1 MLGQVNS
8 SINLTS
14 TYIAIGWSDAT
25 SIRVNIF
32 FSKLKLICY
41 FRIKLISQY
50 SIPILELSKIGR
62 RQMFSWFII
71 NIWISRYSHEQDSPL
86 VDTHQDF
93 CLIQTNVSDENI
105 SVIFERYQTTE
116 DVNDINLNSN
126 VSLTFF
132 MGFYT
137 DEYHLELPFVRQ
149 SLNTT
154 INLISCNSSA
164 RNTTD
169 CSRKSCSYLQ
179 NILTDEAQC
188 VCFSSDS
195 CKSISTTSSI
205 SAIIDGKSDILLEIK
220 ERFYSRFLSKSNK
233 SVFIEWYLSSNIFDS
248 FYLSM

>member
-1 MLGQVNS
+1 M
-8 SINLTS
+8 
-14 TYIAIGWSDAT
+14 
-25 SIRVNIF
+25 
-32 FSKLKLICY
+32 
-41 FRIKLISQY
+41 
-50 SIPILELSKIGR
+50 
-62 RQMFSWFII
+62 
-71 NIWISRYSHEQDSPL
+71 
-86 VDTHQDF
+86 
-93 CLIQTNVSDENI
+93 IQTNVSDENI